1 MSSDFLATM
10 AASSRARVVAARQAC
25 SEAELLRWATA
36 TPAPPQL
43 LLSPQGFDVIA
54 EVKLR
59 SPAVGVLK
67 EGDEDITARVTQYA
81 NAGAAAVSVLTEPDR
96 FEGSLDHL
104 EQAARA
110 LAGAGT
116 GVATCRVVPAM
127 RKDFLVDP
135 YQVIEARL
143 AGAGGILVIV
153 RMLTRAEL
161 DALVAAALQLKMF
174 VLVEAFDERDIEAA
188 ARLPAPA
195 QGASPGML
203 IGVNSRDLVT
213 LKVVPG
219 RLEALVKQLPAG
231 VPRVAESGVGSPQ
244 DAARL
249 AACGYD
255 LALIGSALMTC
266 DEPGKLLASMISA
279 GRGAR
284 AR

>member
-1 MSSDFLATM
+1 MSNDFLATM
-10 AASSRARVVAARQAC
+10 AASSRERVAAARRAC
-25 SEAELLRWATA
+25 SEAELLRWALA
-36 TPAPPQL
+36 TPPPPQL
-43 LLSPQGFDVIA
+43 VLAPQGFDVIA

-67 EGDEDITARVTQYA
+67 EGDEDIAARVTQYA

-104 EQAARA
+104 EQASRA
-110 LAGAGT
+110 LGRSGI
-116 GVATCRVVPAM
+116 GKVPAM

-153 RMLTRAEL
+153 RMLSRVEL
-161 DALVAAALQLKMF
+161 DALVATAVQLNLF
-174 VLVEAFDERDIEAA
+174 VLVEAFDPRDIEVAA
-188 ARLPAPA
+188 QLSAP
-195 QGASPGML
+195 GIL

-219 RLEALVKQLPAG
+219 RLEELVKELPTD
-231 VPRVAESGVGSPQ
+231 VPRVAESGVGSPE

-255 LALIGSALMTC
+255 LALIGSALMTSR
-266 DEPGKLLASMISA
+266 DPGKLLASMITA

-284 AR
+284 GR

>member
-10 AASSRARVVAARQAC
+10 AVSSRKRVAAARQIC
-25 SEAELLRWATA
+25 SEAELLRWALA
-36 TPAPPQL
+36 TPTPPQL
-43 LLSPQGFDVIA
+43 ALSPLGFDVIA

-67 EGDEDITARVTQYA
+67 GGDEDISARVRQYA

-110 LAGAGT
+110 LGTAGMGK
-116 GVATCRVVPAM
+116 VPAM

-135 YQVIEARL
+135 YQVVEARL

-153 RMLTRAEL
+153 RMLSRAEL
-161 DALVAAALQLKMF
+161 DALVAAAAQLQLF
-174 VLVEAFDERDIEAA
+174 VLVEAFDERDIEVAAQLAAA
-188 ARLPAPA
+188 ARSAAP
-195 QGASPGML
+195 GIL

-219 RLEALVKQLPAG
+219 RLEELVEKLPAG
-231 VPRVAESGVGSPQ
+231 VPRVAESGVGTPE

-255 LALIGSALMTC
+255 LALIGSALMTS
-266 DEPGKLLASMISA
+266 DDPGKLLASMIAA